1 MTNQLHSSCFYFI
14 DSEAIADGL
23 NPLTMSQIAI
33 ACSCKPIGMTNNPA
47 NTRKMSNVAITEA
60 AKMATALM
68 RPQIDNHRGMSFD
81 WYSAVLS
88 IRVPMT
94 KTTR

>member
-1 MTNQLHSSCFYFI
+1 LFLFV
-14 DSEAIADGL
+14 DSVAIVDGF

-33 ACSCKPIGMTNNPA
+33 TCSCKAIVINNNIA
-47 NTRKMSNVAITEA
+47 NARKMSNVAITEA
-60 AKMATALM
+60 IKIATAPM

-81 WYSAVLS
+81 LYNAELS
-88 IRVPMT
+88 IKVPMT